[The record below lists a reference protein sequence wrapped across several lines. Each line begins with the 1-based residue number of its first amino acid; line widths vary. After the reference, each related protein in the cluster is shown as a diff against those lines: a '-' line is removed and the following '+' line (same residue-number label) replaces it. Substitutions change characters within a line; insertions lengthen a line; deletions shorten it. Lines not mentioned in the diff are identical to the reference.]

1 MVRRSR
7 LFASTA
13 GVLASLLACGPLALL
28 AQAPERSDTPRPKGE
43 PILIRQTEFGIP
55 FKVDAPDQTPQV
67 QLMVSNDRGAN
78 WVGYQRQSAR
88 QDRFTFQA
96 RNDGEYWFA
105 IRTFDS
111 SGQPTDRSA
120 FFQPEL
126 KVAVDTQT
134 PVVALDVE
142 ALESGWVIAKW
153 TVKDPAID
161 PRQISLAYQTT
172 AVGPYQQVQVDASKA
187 YQSNGVIAGETR
199 WMPLATER
207 VMLVRMEA
215 TDKAGNVGAAQQT
228 ISVPLV
234 ARRPDWNGVPRQVPG
249 TSGGDPNSLSAG
261 NVPVDPFQQR
271 RAEVPQAPKQPIP
284 WPADNRISQMQEQAS
299 AGQPGGQVPPASSFA
314 QDNPAAAAPQGQGPF
329 RPANMKME
337 PPVAN
342 STDPTQ
348 PPAPPARQHVGLP
361 PGAEPQ
367 SINTKGFALNY
378 GVETVGPSGVGQI
391 ELWVTRNAGETW
403 EPGGVD
409 PDRESPF
416 DVEVQ
421 TEGVYGFRIVV
432 EGGNGL
438 TGRRPQPGD
447 LADIWVN
454 VDLSDPVVTIT
465 NVIYGEGPRVG
476 HLDIGW
482 SATDSY
488 LIDRPISLFYA
499 SSMDG
504 PWTPIVELIPNTGR
518 HIWKITP
525 EVPADIFL
533 KATATDQAGNQGE
546 FVLKRAIANDGLVP
560 RGQIRSLQPR
570 KPATDQA
577 RMPVTVR

>member
-1 MVRRSR
+1 MVRRPR

-28 AQAPERSDTPRPKGE
+28 AQAPERSDAPRPKGE

-88 QDRFTFQA
+88 QDRFVFQA

-105 IRTFDS
+105 IRTFDAA
-111 SGQPTDRSA
+111 GRATDHST

-134 PVVALDVE
+134 PVVSLDVQ
-142 ALESGWVIAKW
+142 ALESGEVIAKW
-153 TVKDPAID
+153 SIKDPAID

-172 AVGPYQQVQVDASKA
+172 AVSPYQQVQVDASKA

-199 WMPLATER
+199 WFPLATER

-215 TDKAGNVGAAQQT
+215 TDKAGNVGTAQQT

-271 RAEVPQAPKQPIP
+271 RAEVPQPPKQPVP
-284 WPADNRISQMQEQAS
+284 WPADNRISQLQQQAT
-299 AGQPGGQVPPASSFA
+299 GQPEPQMPPARSFA
-314 QDNPAAAAPQGQGPF
+314 QNDAASAAPQNQTPF

-342 STDPTQ
+342 STDPAQ
-348 PPAPPARQHVGLP
+348 PPAAPARQHVGLP

-367 SINTKGFALNY
+367 SISTKGFALNY

-421 TEGVYGFRIVV
+421 AEGIYGFRIVV

-454 VDLSDPVVTIT
+454 VDLTDPVVTIT

-482 SATDSY
+482 SATDPH
-488 LIDRPISLFYA
+488 LTERPISLFYA
-499 SSMDG
+499 ASADG
-504 PWTPIVELIPNTGR
+504 PWTPIVEEIPNSGR

-533 KATATDQAGNQGE
+533 KVTATDQAGNQGE
-546 FVLKRAIANDGLVP
+546 YVLKRAIANDGLVP
-560 RGQIRSLQPR
+560 RGQIRSLQPL
-570 KPATDQA
+570 KPVPDQA
-577 RMPVTVR
+577 GMPVTVR